1 MPYERHTREERRNEI
16 LLGALEVFLQKGYR
30 DTTMEDIIKNTS
42 LSKGGFYH
50 YYKNKEN
57 ILIDLIRMKNFN
69 YLYGK
74 LKVRPHATKDEVCRQ
89 LARVFVDRMM
99 DQTSQSKLFL
109 MMAMEL
115 ANDTQAFYDLYY
127 EVEDEAIQLIVSAI
141 KLVAP
146 QFDEDK
152 KMSELMLL
160 YRVNNTLHFVSN
172 LYVQKEGWNVSANL
186 LFDLY
191 YEMFK
196 KLIV

>member
-74 LKVRPHATKDEVCRQ
+74 LKVRPRATKDEVCRQ

-141 KLVAP
+141 KLVALI
-146 QFDEDK
+146 
-152 KMSELMLL
+152 LMKT
-160 YRVNNTLHFVSN
+160 R
-172 LYVQKEGWNVSANL
+172 K
-186 LFDLY
+186 
-191 YEMFK
+191 
-196 KLIV
+196 

>member
-74 LKVRPHATKDEVCRQ
+74 LKIRPRATKDEVCRQ

-146 QFDEDK
+146 QFDEDR

>member
-146 QFDEDK
+146 QFD
-152 KMSELMLL
+152 
-160 YRVNNTLHFVSN
+160 
-172 LYVQKEGWNVSANL
+172 
-186 LFDLY
+186 
-191 YEMFK
+191 
-196 KLIV
+196 

>member
-1 MPYERHTREERRNEI
+1 
-16 LLGALEVFLQKGYR
+16 
-30 DTTMEDIIKNTS
+30 MEDIIKNTS

>member
-74 LKVRPHATKDEVCRQ
+74 LKVRPRATKDEVCRQ
-89 LARVFVDRMM
+89 LARVFVDIMM

-146 QFDEDK
+146 HFDEDK

>member
-74 LKVRPHATKDEVCRQ
+74 LKVCPRATKDEVCRQ

-146 QFDEDK
+146 HFDEDK

>member
-74 LKVRPHATKDEVCRQ
+74 LKVRPRATKDEVCRQ

-146 QFDEDK
+146 HFDEDK